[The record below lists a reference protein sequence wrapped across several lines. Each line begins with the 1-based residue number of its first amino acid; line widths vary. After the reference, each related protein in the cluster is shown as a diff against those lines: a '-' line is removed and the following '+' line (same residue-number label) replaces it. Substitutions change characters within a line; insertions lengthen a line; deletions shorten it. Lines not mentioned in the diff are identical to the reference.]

1 MCGCKIFTCEKR
13 LCFWKTSIIIKKSLL
28 LKNVLDCG
36 KRHWQ
41 RKNICLW
48 ENYFLWKTSLIKEKI
63 FAWGKLSWS
72 RKKSFLV
79 KNFLTKKKIFVWG
92 KLPRSRKILI
102 WKSFFDQR
110 KCWLVEKFFDRG
122 KIIGLSLL
130 KIMLCHKTNSSVE
143 TIKIHKFRCLNQTLD
158 PLTFLLTKK
167 FSSTGKLLSFCGR

>member
-13 LCFWKTSIIIKKSLL
+13 LCFWKTSMVIKKFLL
-28 LKNVLDCG
+28 VKNILDCG

-63 FAWGKLSWS
+63 FAWGKLLDQGKNLFLWKTSWR
-72 RKKSFLV
+72 RKTSLFEE
-79 KNFLTKKKIFVWG
+79 NFLDQE
-92 KLPRSRKILI
+92 KILI
-102 WKSFFDQR
+102 CKSFFDQR

-130 KIMLCHKTNSSVE
+130 KIKLCHKTNSSVE
-143 TIKIHKFRCLNQTLD
+143 TIKIHIFRSLSQTLD
-158 PLTFLLTKK
+158 PLTFLLTKN
-167 FSSTGKLLSFCGR
+167 FSSTDKLLSFCVR